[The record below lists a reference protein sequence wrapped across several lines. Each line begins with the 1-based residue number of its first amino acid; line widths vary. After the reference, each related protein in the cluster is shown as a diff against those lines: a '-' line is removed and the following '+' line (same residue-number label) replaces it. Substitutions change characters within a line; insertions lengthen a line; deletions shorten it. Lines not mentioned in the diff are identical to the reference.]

1 MTRRYTLGFA
11 LLSLATLPINAQQTV
26 APAWTELSRPRAHV
40 SRPTTAAITAQD
52 LASRLYPFAH
62 DSMQGRN
69 LGTAGNAKG
78 VEYLA
83 REAQAIGLEP
93 GGDNGTYFQTIG
105 LVDRVLDATAPFTAG
120 GTTFVPWTDYVVRD
134 QGPGARSVTGV
145 QTIYGGTWG
154 DSATLIDSAAVAGK
168 LVVLN
173 ISPAGYAPGSPGGP
187 SRAAVSR
194 HYASAAGIVIAGL
207 DFATPQ
213 LMQVYRQ
220 PLSVFQPQGMETPA
234 VPSVI
239 YVTKRTAS
247 VLMGTGIET
256 VKAGAAGVTVTSGPR
271 IAVQQIEFPA
281 RNVVGIIRG
290 SDPSLRSQYVAI
302 GSHNDHVGFN
312 KRPVAHDSIYIVN
325 HLFRTGGA
333 DDPAPRL
340 NDKQAAQVN
349 AALAD
354 IRRRTSG
361 ASARPD
367 SIYNGADDDGSGSVS
382 LLEIAQYFAAQKVKP
397 KRSVL
402 FIWHVG
408 EEAGLFGSQWF
419 TDNPTVPRDSIV
431 AQLNLDMVGRGA
443 ATDVTGVNVKG
454 GNLKGGPAYLQLIGS
469 RRLSTEL
476 GDLAESVNVGSKRPL
491 AFDYG
496 MDANGHPQ
504 NIYCRSDHYEY
515 ARYGIPVIFFT
526 TGGHADYHQVTDE
539 AQYIDYD
546 RLAHVSSYIASL
558 GAKIANLDHRIVV
571 DKAKPDP
578 KGVCVQ

>member
-1 MTRRYTLGFA
+1 MIRLSA
-11 LLSLATLPINAQQTV
+11 ISVILLSVASVPASSQQPA
-26 APAWTELSRPRAHV
+26 APDWSALSRPRTHV

-69 LGTAGNAKG
+69 LGTAGNARG

-83 REAQAIGLEP
+83 REARAIGLEP
-93 GGDNGTYFQTIG
+93 AGDNGTYFQTIG
-105 LVDRVLDATAPFTAG
+105 LVDRVLDTTAQFAAG

-134 QGPGARSVTGV
+134 QGRGARSISGV

-207 DFATPQ
+207 DLATPQ

-220 PLSVFQPQGMETPA
+220 PLSVLQRQGVESPA
-234 VPSVI
+234 VPAVI
-239 YVTKRTAS
+239 YATKRTAS
-247 VLMGTGIET
+247 ALMGTSIEA
-256 VKAGAAGVTVTSGPR
+256 VKVGAAGVTVTSGPR
-271 IAVQQIEFPA
+271 IAAQQIEFPA

-290 SDPSLRSQYVAI
+290 SDPSLRNQYVAI

-312 KRPVAHDSIYIVN
+312 KRPVAHDSIYILN

-333 DDPAPRL
+333 DDPTPRL
-340 NDKQAAQVN
+340 NEKQAAQIN

-382 LLEIAQYFAAQKVKP
+382 LLEIAQYLAAQKVKP
-397 KRSVL
+397 KRSML

-408 EEAGLFGSQWF
+408 EEAGLFGSEWF

-443 ATDVTGVNVKG
+443 VTDVTGVNVKG
-454 GNLKGGPAYLQLIGS
+454 GNLKGGPAYVQLIGS

-476 GDLAESVNVGSKRPL
+476 GDLAESVNVGSRRPL
-491 AFDYG
+491 SFDYG

-539 AQYIDYD
+539 PQYIDYD
-546 RLAHVSSYIASL
+546 RLAHVSNYIASL
-558 GAKIANLDHRIVV
+558 GARIANLDHRLVV
-571 DKAKPDP
+571 DKPKPDP
-578 KGVCVQ
+578 KAVCVQ